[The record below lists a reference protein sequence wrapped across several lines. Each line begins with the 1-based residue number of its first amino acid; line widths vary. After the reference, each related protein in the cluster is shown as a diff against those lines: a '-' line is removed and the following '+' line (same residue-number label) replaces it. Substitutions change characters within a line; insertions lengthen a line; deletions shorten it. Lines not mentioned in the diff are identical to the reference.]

1 MAQTEPVA
9 LHLPP
14 LTGPQIDIVQIDERP
29 ERCWDVEGAAR
40 SAKSWGIGFW
50 IWKLAY
56 QYPGIQIFYCR
67 YKDDN
72 LSTLFDVW
80 AKVSVYFPGYL
91 QPGPWNSREGCF
103 DFANGSRVYV
113 SSLRVA
119 EAIDD
124 EAVHGK
130 YKGKTIA
137 VVIIEEAQEVPKV
150 NYEGLKERLSQ
161 SKQPDGT
168 PFRYPLK
175 IVLVHNAIDTD
186 HWIAE
191 EFPLAADGETCTR
204 EGHQHIR
211 ADLYSNR
218 NNLGPDVMAGYEFD
232 YPQGHPLRPTKIE
245 GKRGLNRAGDP
256 VYGPCFRRPVHVHT
270 DVKFTPYLP
279 IIEGWDFGEEKPAVV
294 WWQYLGHRAAIRI
307 LGAVKGNDLFLE
319 LFAPKV
325 LEIRNRLFPFC
336 KEFRSWCDPTGA
348 TGNGGLQYTPVQ
360 LLHDMGIPAKPCK
373 EPGGSRDG
381 NDPEVRYKAIQTVAG
396 YMLKQEF
403 KKDNPGPAFR
413 MAPVC
418 FELTRVGSELLEQ
431 SSSKLITAFEGG
443 YVWDDKAPSDAHPN
457 IRKPKKR
464 TQYDDLMNAFEY
476 GVIGEGIPI
485 VPSVQALSHSVA
497 RYQTAPEREALQEQ
511 ISQARQLRLAQRDN
525 DPSDRPRGRGSRR
538 GVL

>member
-1 MAQTEPVA
+1 VIPSADPLQVS
-9 LHLPP
+9 LPQ
-14 LTGPQIDIVQIDERP
+14 LTGPQIDIIQIDTQP

-50 IWKLAY
+50 IWKLVY

-67 YKDDN
+67 YKDDD
-72 LSTLFDVW
+72 LKTLRDVW

-91 QPGPWNSREGCF
+91 HPKWNTDF
-103 DFANGSRVYV
+103 DSWDYPNGSRVYV
-113 SSLRVA
+113 SSLKVS
-119 EAIDD
+119 EAADA

-150 NYEGLKERLSQ
+150 NYDGLKERLSQ
-161 SKQPDGT
+161 SRTPDGT

-175 IVLVHNAIDTD
+175 IVLVHNSIDND

-191 EFPLAADGETCTR
+191 EFPLAADGDTCTR

-211 ADLYSNR
+211 ADLYSNQH
-218 NNLGPDVMAGYEFD
+218 NLGPDVMAGFEFD
-232 YPQGHPLRPTKIE
+232 FPQGNPLRHTKIE
-245 GKRGLNRAGDP
+245 GKRGVNKAGDP
-256 VYGPCFRRPVHVHT
+256 VYGPCFRRPVHVHAE
-270 DVKFTPYLP
+270 VKFTPYYP

-294 WWQYLGHRAAIRI
+294 WWQYLRHRAAIRI
-307 LGAVKGNDLFLE
+307 LGAVKGSDLFLE

-325 LEIRNRLFPFC
+325 LEIRHRLFPHC
-336 KEFRSWCDPTGA
+336 KEFLSWCDPTGA

-360 LLHDMGIPAKPCK
+360 LLHDLGIPARPCK
-373 EPGGSRDG
+373 ESQGSRDG
-381 NDPEVRYKAIQTVAG
+381 NDAEVRYKAIQTIAG
-396 YMLKQEF
+396 YMLKTDFSKEA
-403 KKDNPGPAFR
+403 KPAFR
-413 MAPVC
+413 MAPLC
-418 FELTRVGSELLEQ
+418 IELTRKGSELIEQ
-431 SSSKLITAFEGG
+431 SSSILVTAFEAG

-464 TQYDDLMNAFEY
+464 TRYDDLMNALEY

-485 VPSVQALSHSVA
+485 APSVQMLSSA
-497 RYQTAPEREALQEQ
+497 TAQYQTAPQREALAEQ
-511 ISQARQLRLAQRDN
+511 ISQARQLRLAQRDH